1 MYEENLPYIREAYKL
16 RYRLMPTLYSLMYES
31 NQDGMPA
38 WRPLFLEFPDDPKC
52 YTDKNLT
59 FMFGKSILV
68 ANVVEKGATTRTIYL
83 PAGCKWYDMSD
94 NLREYEGGQ
103 TIEIPVTLA
112 SIPMFLRGS
121 AIVATSEDVKH
132 ILRDTM
138 HQLDLLVAA
147 ETDTSF
153 VLYDDDGHTED
164 YKNGVYA
171 KTTIDVKAGDLVVVN
186 AAIRMEGTSRE
197 YLPIEFPA
205 VADFDITLALRQASE
220 ELGYCTHTGVVQ
232 CKDSFYGQ
240 HSPEKSPVYYELLQ
254 KWESWKR
261 LGVKASE
268 MESAAM
274 FVVAAALGCRC
285 GSCFHVVWNQE
296 REKAGLDQDMS
307 EDTTTSVKVAVE
319 GLKKIILRDRELAAL
334 PKHEQKLLE
343 KKGKGL
349 LHE

>member
-1 MYEENLPYIREAYKL
+1 MLQPRFCLNSANNDNTVTQPWMYEENLPYIREAYKL

-171 KTTIDVKAGDLVVVN
+171 KTTIDVKAGD
-186 AAIRMEGTSRE
+186 RTR
-197 YLPIEFPA
+197 YP
-205 VADFDITLALRQASE
+205 
-220 ELGYCTHTGVVQ
+220 
-232 CKDSFYGQ
+232 
-240 HSPEKSPVYYELLQ
+240 
-254 KWESWKR
+254 
-261 LGVKASE
+261 
-268 MESAAM
+268 
-274 FVVAAALGCRC
+274 
-285 GSCFHVVWNQE
+285 
-296 REKAGLDQDMS
+296 
-307 EDTTTSVKVAVE
+307 
-319 GLKKIILRDRELAAL
+319 
-334 PKHEQKLLE
+334 
-343 KKGKGL
+343 L
-349 LHE
+349 LHRGHLRVSRGAHDHQAGQQEKGRVLGQRGWRAAHPVHRPRWLGGSRVRLVLQPV